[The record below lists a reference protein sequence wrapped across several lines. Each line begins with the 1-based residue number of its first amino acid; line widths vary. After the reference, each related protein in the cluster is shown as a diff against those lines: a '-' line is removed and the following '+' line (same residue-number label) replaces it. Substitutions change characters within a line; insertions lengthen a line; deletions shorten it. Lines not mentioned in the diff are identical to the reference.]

1 MKFNLTIEV
10 EVNEMRFLEALEN
23 PEFYAF
29 TTDMETI
36 EDTIKQTVASD
47 ISFNNNVHGGLFF
60 MVNFC
65 KNNFSIN
72 SFSPIVSTHF
82 KPSFPYDTLP
92 PLIVSNPK

>member
-1 MKFNLTIEV
+1 MSGPSIFTLSKLSSENNSCFFKLNFFQCI
-10 EVNEMRFLEALEN
+10 FL
-23 PEFYAF
+23 
-29 TTDMETI
+29 
-36 EDTIKQTVASD
+36 ASD